1 MPANCGFSGGT
12 EKARG
17 REIRE
22 SNIAEKLKTEMVKL
36 TGLEKNKNT
45 KNKKLSSK
53 ARSIH
58 HIPALL

>member
-1 MPANCGFSGGT
+1 MPANCGFSEGT

-22 SNIAEKLKTEMVKL
+22 SNIAEKLKTEMLKL

-45 KNKKLSSK
+45 KDKN
-53 ARSIH
+53 
-58 HIPALL
+58 